1 MNRIR
6 DKPTTKHECV
16 RADPHVCPT
25 LKTTVLTIKT
35 IRNQNEE
42 GNH

>member
-25 LKTTVLTIKT
+25 LKATVLTSKN
-35 IRNQNEE
+35 NQKSK
-42 GNH
+42 